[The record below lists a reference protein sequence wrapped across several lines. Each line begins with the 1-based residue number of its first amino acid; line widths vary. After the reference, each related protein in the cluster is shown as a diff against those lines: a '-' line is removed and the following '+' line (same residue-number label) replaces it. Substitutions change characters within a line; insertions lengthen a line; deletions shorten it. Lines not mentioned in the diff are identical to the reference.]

1 MSKTL
6 QLLILSDGKPG
17 HRNQS
22 LGLADALAR
31 RTNTQCRVI
40 ELNEVPRGKKILH
53 ARKLAFQGPKPDWII
68 AAGHGTHLCALLL
81 RWWLS
86 ARAIVLMKPSW
97 PMSCFDACLVPT
109 HDLIGKPIPAHVIP
123 TTGALNR
130 IVSSHQKEPK
140 GLILIGG
147 ESREFSFD
155 PVVLREAITT
165 VIAQSSLE
173 WHITD
178 SRRSPAGFLDSL
190 SHLSATL
197 HPHQQTTTDWLP
209 EQLRIGQC
217 AWVTNDSVSMIYEAL
232 SSGAQVGLLPMPA
245 RKPSSKIVNAVAEL
259 CREGKL
265 TTYKDLQATGRLLAS
280 PPLAEADRCAE
291 ILLAKFFNRS
301 T

>member
-1 MSKTL
+1 MSNTL

-31 RTNTQCRVI
+31 LTESHCRII
-40 ELNEVPRGKKILH
+40 ELNNVTRGKKILY
-53 ARKLAFQGPKPDWII
+53 ARELASQAPRPDWII

-81 RWWLS
+81 RRWLK

-109 HDLIGKPIPAHVIP
+109 HDLVGKFIPANVIP

-130 IVSSHQKEPK
+130 IVPSVEKDAK

-147 ESREFSFD
+147 ESREYACD
-155 PVVLREAITT
+155 PDALRAAISQ
-165 VIAQSSLE
+165 VIAQTPLD

-178 SRRSPAGFLDSL
+178 SRRSPASFLESL
-190 SHLSATL
+190 SDLPATL
-197 HPHQQTTTDWLP
+197 HPHQQTTPEWLP
-209 EQLRIGQC
+209 EQLRRSQC
-217 AWVTNDSVSMIYEAL
+217 AWVTSDSVSMIYEAL
-232 SSGAQVGLLPMPA
+232 SSGAQVGLLPMMP
-245 RKPSSKIVNAVAEL
+245 RKEFSKIVNAVDEL
-259 CREGKL
+259 CRNGKL
-265 TTYKDLQATGRLLAS
+265 TTFKDLQATGRLLPS
-280 PPLAEADRCAE
+280 IPLAEADRCAE
-291 ILLAKFFNRS
+291 ILLAKFSNRS